1 MSLLSLLQPA
11 TLFQMTPPDRPS
23 RPSPL
28 QSLLGTSPRP
38 DSPQGERPE
47 GAEGESWRADSLS
60 RSRHSRLDVEISR
73 PAEDFDEEKA
83 ATLCAGVTR
92 GLLGDFA
99 PALLLLPGTE
109 RRRAQALIAYA
120 HTLFDFARQHG
131 VEGER
136 LAQINRWEF
145 TLEAALSGQ
154 PVGQP
159 IFLRMA
165 RENERRRWPVDALD
179 ELAAGARRRALRRQ
193 PATVADAEVD
203 ALSLGRAVAAALLE
217 KSLNAEIDG
226 LASALVRLWSL
237 QHLGDEVDRRRCPL
251 PASEVAE
258 VADGEP
264 GQWDRSQ
271 LLASARRECER
282 LRGRFLKAPR
292 GLADLPPGYRRAAVF
307 SLLAAL
313 RLLTEIEDA
322 DRDLLASPPRLGLGS
337 RIGFLVRARWFGW

>member
-1 MSLLSLLQPA
+1 MGVP
-11 TLFQMTPPDRPS
+11 
-23 RPSPL
+23 
-28 QSLLGTSPRP
+28 
-38 DSPQGERPE
+38 PQGERPE
-47 GAEGESWRADSLS
+47 GTAGESWRADSLA
-60 RSRHSRLDVEISR
+60 RSRHSRLDAEISR

-83 ATLCAGVTR
+83 AALCAGVTR

-109 RRRAQALIAYA
+109 RRRAQALVAYA

-179 ELAAGARRRALRRQ
+179 ELAAAARRRALRRQ

-251 PASEVAE
+251 PSAEVAE
-258 VADGEP
+258 GEA

-292 GLADLPPGYRRAAVF
+292 GLADLPAGYRRAAVF

-322 DRDLLASPPRLGLGS
+322 DRDLLASPPRLGVGA

>member
-1 MSLLSLLQPA
+1 LPDAPQG
-11 TLFQMTPPDRPS
+11 DRP
-23 RPSPL
+23 
-28 QSLLGTSPRP
+28 G
-38 DSPQGERPE
+38 GPE
-47 GAEGESWRADSLS
+47 GGDWRADSLS
-60 RSRHSRLDVEISR
+60 RSRHSRLDAEISR

-83 ATLCAGVTR
+83 AALCADITR

-99 PALLLLPGTE
+99 PALLLLPATE
-109 RRRAQALIAYA
+109 RRRAQALVAYA

-193 PATVADAEVD
+193 PATVADAEVE

-217 KSLNAEIDG
+217 KSLNAEVDG

-251 PASEVAE
+251 PASEVPE
-258 VADGEP
+258 GEP
-264 GQWDRSQ
+264 GQWDRAQ
-271 LLASARRECER
+271 LAESARRECAR

-292 GLADLPPGYRRAAVF
+292 GLADLPHGYRRAAVF

-313 RLLTEIEDA
+313 RLLTEIEDPE
-322 DRDLLASPPRLGLGS
+322 RDVLATPLHLGVGA
-337 RIGFLVRARWFGW
+337 RIGFLLRARWFGR

>member
-1 MSLLSLLQPA
+1 
-11 TLFQMTPPDRPS
+11 MTPPDRPS
-23 RPSPL
+23 RPL
-28 QSLLGTSPRP
+28 QSLLGAQGDRP
-38 DSPQGERPE
+38 
-47 GAEGESWRADSLS
+47 EGESWRADSLS

-83 ATLCAGVTR
+83 AALCAGVTR

-109 RRRAQALIAYA
+109 RRRAQALVAYA

-179 ELAAGARRRALRRQ
+179 ELAAAARRRALRRQ

-251 PASEVAE
+251 PASEVPEGDA
-258 VADGEP
+258 GR
-264 GQWDRSQ
+264 WDRSA
-271 LLASARRECER
+271 LLAAARRECER
-282 LRGRFLKAPR
+282 LRGRLLKAPR
-292 GLADLPPGYRRAAVF
+292 GLADLPAGYRRAAVF
-307 SLLAAL
+307 ALLAAL
-313 RLLTEIEDA
+313 RLLTEVEDSG
-322 DRDLLASPPRLGLGS
+322 RDLLASPPRLGVGS
-337 RIGFLVRARWFGW
+337 RLGFLLRARWFGW